1 MVSGR
6 RHLVSG
12 RCRGRTEQFVGFIRA
27 CLVKYRT
34 ARTEYFEFQRKYEK
48 CEYENIVLLERNT
61 LLLLH
66 RRRGR
71 RRGRARGST
80 SRAKLRRVA
89 FWRCASASLFT
100 NPLCKTKWSLGHRC
114 VIGDCVVVSVFVSD
128 RGCFRLAEVNSGQ
141 CNGMPVRTRL
151 C

>member
-1 MVSGR
+1 MR
-6 RHLVSG
+6 RPAAGYILRSSIAAAAAGGAALAAH
-12 RCRGRTEQFVGFIRA
+12 
-27 CLVKYRT
+27 
-34 ARTEYFEFQRKYEK
+34 
-48 CEYENIVLLERNT
+48 
-61 LLLLH
+61 
-66 RRRGR
+66 
-71 RRGRARGST
+71 ST

-100 NPLCKTKWSLGHRC
+100 NPLCTTKWSLGHRC

-141 CNGMPVRTRL
+141 CNSMPVRTRL